1 MKVLQLNTVCDTGST
16 GKISASL
23 YRLAEQNK
31 HTSYFAYGRL
41 NAPEEFMSYKI
52 GNTPDFFSHVLLNFI
67 TGRNGFGSTSVTKK
81 FLRWLDNIQPDII
94 HIHNLHGFYINVE
107 LLFDYI
113 RKHQIKVIWTLH
125 DCWPFTGNCAYFD
138 YANCDK
144 WQTQC
149 EHCPIYR
156 TEYPYSLFKDNS
168 YANYLAKKETFSGIP
183 NLTIVSPSQWLDGLV
198 KQSFLNQYSSMVIPN
213 GIDLSVFRI
222 IPELKAKASRRI
234 ILGVANIWSNRK
246 GLTYFLELAS
256 LLDASYHIVLIG
268 LSKKQQHMIQ
278 RKYYNQI
285 TAFTRTA
292 NQQELVDWY
301 NRASVYV
308 NPTLEDNFPT
318 TNLEA
323 LACGTPVITF
333 NTGGSPECITDKCGI
348 VVKKGDLTE
357 LQKTIINL
365 ETNTKITSS
374 ECRRQA
380 EKYDQNTQFM
390 KYIDL
395 YD

>member
-1 MKVLQLNTVCDTGST
+1 MKVVQINTVCATGST

-23 YRLAEQNK
+23 YKLAEANDM
-31 HTSYFAYGRL
+31 TSYFAYGRSS
-41 NAPEEFMSYKI
+41 APKEFTSYKI
-52 GNTPDFFSHVLLNFI
+52 GNKLDFISHVMANFW
-67 TGRNGFGSTSVTKK
+67 GKNGFASVYVTKK
-81 FLRWLDNIQPDII
+81 FLLWLDSVHPDII
-94 HIHNLHGFYINVE
+94 HIHNLHGFYINVQ

-113 RKHQIKVIWTLH
+113 KKHKIKVIWTLH
-125 DCWPFTGNCAYFD
+125 DCWPFTGQCAHFD
-138 YANCDK
+138 YVNCEK

-156 TEYPYSLFKDNS
+156 TEYPYSLFIDNS
-168 YANYLAKKETFSGIP
+168 STNYSRKKSIFCSVQDMI
-183 NLTIVSPSQWLDGLV
+183 IASPSQWLDGLI
-198 KQSFLNQYSSMVIPN
+198 KQSFLSEYPTVVIPN
-213 GIDLSVFRI
+213 GIDLSIFRI
-222 IPELKAKASRRI
+222 IPKLKDSGSSKI
-234 ILGVANIWSNRK
+234 VLGVANVWTNRK
-246 GLTYFLELAS
+246 GLSYFLKLAS
-256 LLDASYHIVLIG
+256 ILDSSYRIVLIG
-268 LSKKQQHMIQ
+268 LSKKQQHMIR
-278 RKYYNQI
+278 RKFHNQI
-285 TAFTRTA
+285 TALTRTA

-348 VVKKGDLTE
+348 IVKKGDWAE
-357 LQKTIINL
+357 LQKAIISL
-365 ETNTKITSS
+365 ETNTKITAA

-395 YD
+395 YS